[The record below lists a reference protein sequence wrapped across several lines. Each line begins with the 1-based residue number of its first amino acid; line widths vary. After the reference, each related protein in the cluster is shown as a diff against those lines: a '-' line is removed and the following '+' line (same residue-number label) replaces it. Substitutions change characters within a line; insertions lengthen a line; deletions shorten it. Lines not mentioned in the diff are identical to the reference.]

1 MNYILFDE
9 PNIRQSLM
17 PLTFTRPVALMRV
30 GILTIAEKWER
41 YLNKKPSYLTDA
53 YLQEKFP
60 LIPGEDNF
68 VINGAVLPTKDLLDE
83 IHKLEPEQTLVQG
96 DMIIAFREKASEK
109 YMPYHGTL
117 TIIRNLWNIFVENG
131 SQIRQDLELLKAE
144 RTWHKITDKHTII
157 YNPDNVF
164 VEDNVKIRAA
174 VLNAEDGPIYIGKD
188 TEINEGATIRG
199 PFAVCEHSII
209 GMQGKMRADT
219 TIGPFSKVSGEISNS
234 VIFGYSNKAHEGF
247 LGNSVIGEWCNL
259 GADTNNSN
267 LKNNYSQVQLYNYK
281 ERKAM
286 DTGQQF
292 CGLIMGD
299 HAKTGINTMFN
310 TGTVV
315 GVCANVFG
323 AGFPDKF
330 IPSFS
335 WGGADGIVVYKLEKA
350 LEVAE
355 QAMARR
361 KLSLSDAD
369 RTILSTVFQMDKPV

>member
-41 YLNKKPSYLTDA
+41 YLKARPSFLTDA

-60 LIPGEDNF
+60 LIPGKNNY
-68 VINGAVLPTKDLLDE
+68 VINGAVIPTKDLLDE
-83 IHKLEPEQTLVQG
+83 IHKLEDEQTLVQG

-109 YMPYHGTL
+109 YLPYHGKL
-117 TIIRNLWNIFVENG
+117 TIIKNPWDIFVENG
-131 SQIRQDLELLKAE
+131 VQIRQDLELLKAE
-144 RTWHKITDKHTII
+144 RTWHKITDKHTIV

-164 VEDNVKIRAA
+164 VEENVKIRAA
-174 VLNAEDGPIYIGKD
+174 ILNAEDGPIYIGKD
-188 TEINEGATIRG
+188 TEINEGAMIRG
-199 PFAVCEHSII
+199 PFAICEHSII
-209 GMQGKMRADT
+209 GMGGKMRPDT
-219 TIGPFSKVSGEISNS
+219 TIGPFSKVSGEVSNS

-267 LKNNYSQVQLYNYK
+267 LKNNYSQVQVYSYK
-281 ERKAM
+281 ERKSVNS
-286 DTGQQF
+286 GRQF

-315 GVCANVFG
+315 GVCANIFG

-335 WGGADGIVVYKLEKA
+335 WGGADGVEVYKLEKA
-350 LEVAE
+350 IEVAE
-355 QAMARR
+355 QVMARR
-361 KLSLSDAD
+361 KITLSDAD
-369 RTILSTVFQMDKPV
+369 RSILSTIFQMDKPI

>member
-9 PNIRQSLM
+9 PGIRQSLM

-41 YLNKKPSYLTDA
+41 YLKFKPSFLTDA

-60 LIPGEDNF
+60 LVPGKNNY
-68 VINGAVLPTKDLLDE
+68 VINGAVLPTKDLIDE
-83 IHKLEPEQTLVQG
+83 IHKLEDEQTLVQG
-96 DMIIAFREKASEK
+96 DMIIAFKEKASEK
-109 YMPYHGTL
+109 YLPYHGAL
-117 TIIRNLWNIFVENG
+117 TVIKNPWDIFGENG
-131 SQIRQDLELLKAE
+131 AQIRQDLDLLKAE
-144 RTWHKITDKHTII
+144 RTWHKITDKHTVI

-164 VEDNVKIRAA
+164 VEENVKIKAA
-174 VLNAEDGPIYIGKD
+174 ILNAEDGPIYIGKD
-188 TEINEGATIRG
+188 AEINEGAMIRG
-199 PFAVCEHSII
+199 PFAACEHAII
-209 GMQGKMRADT
+209 GMGSKMRPDST
-219 TIGPFSKVSGEISNS
+219 VGPFSKVSGEVSNS

-267 LKNNYSQVQLYNYK
+267 LKNNYGLVQMYSYR
-281 ERKAM
+281 ERKAVN
-286 DTGQQF
+286 TGRQF

-323 AGFPDKF
+323 AGFPEKF

-335 WGGADGIVVYKLEKA
+335 WGGADGIEVFKLEKA
-350 LEVAE
+350 IEVAE

-361 KLSLSDAD
+361 KLLLSDAD
-369 RTILSTVFQMDKPV
+369 RSILSTVFQMDRPV

>member
-1 MNYILFDE
+1 
-9 PNIRQSLM
+9 
-17 PLTFTRPVALMRV
+17 MRV
-30 GILTIAEKWER
+30 GIFTIAEKWER
-41 YLNKKPSYLTDA
+41 YLKAKPSFLTDA

-60 LIPGEDNF
+60 LIPAKDNY
-68 VINGAVLPTKDLLDE
+68 VINGAIIPTKDLLDE
-83 IHKLEPEQTLVQG
+83 IHKLENEQTLVQG
-96 DMIIAFREKASEK
+96 DMILAFKEKASEK
-109 YMPYHGTL
+109 YVPYHGAL
-117 TIIRNLWNIFVENG
+117 TIIKNPWDIFLENG
-131 SQIRQDLELLKAE
+131 NQIRADILLLSAE
-144 RTWHKITDKHTII
+144 RTWHKITDKYTAI

-164 VEDNVKIRAA
+164 VEENVKIRAA

-209 GMQGKMRADT
+209 GMQSKMRPDT
-219 TIGPFSKVSGEISNS
+219 TIGPFSKVSGEISNA
-234 VIFGYSNKAHEGF
+234 VIFGYSNKGHEGF
-247 LGNSVIGEWCNL
+247 LGSSVIGEWCNL

-267 LKNNYSQVQLYNYK
+267 LKNNYSNVHLYSYK
-281 ERKAM
+281 ERKSIN
-286 DTGQQF
+286 TGRQF

-335 WGGADGIVVYKLEKA
+335 WGGADGVVVYKLDKA
-350 LEVAE
+350 IEVAE
-355 QAMARR
+355 QVMARR
-361 KLSLSDAD
+361 KMVLSDAD
-369 RTILSTVFQMDKPV
+369 RNILSHIFQMDKPV